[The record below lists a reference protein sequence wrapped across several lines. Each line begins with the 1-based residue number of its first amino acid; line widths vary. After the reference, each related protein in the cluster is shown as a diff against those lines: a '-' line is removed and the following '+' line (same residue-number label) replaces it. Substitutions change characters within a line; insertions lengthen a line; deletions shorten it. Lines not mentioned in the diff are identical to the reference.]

1 MRCSIINYSYCAV
14 HHIPLTYLL
23 YNWNFVHSTLLTC
36 FAHSSPP
43 SLAITKSVLCIRKL
57 ILFLLSLDSTNKQDH
72 TVFVFLC
79 LTYFTYQNALKVHP
93 CCHSWQGVLFYS

>member
-36 FAHSSPP
+36 FAHSS
-43 SLAITKSVLCIRKL
+43 
-57 ILFLLSLDSTNKQDH
+57 
-72 TVFVFLC
+72 VFVFLC